1 MSTFLL
7 TAGIILLTL
16 GAIAYVAEQGHGK
29 DGETRQANLTLLPGD
44 IKYESE
50 NGNFKFYFPITT
62 SIVLSIVLSLLL
74 RLFS

>member
-1 MSTFLL
+1 MRTLLL

-16 GAIAYVAEQGHGK
+16 GAIAYLAEQRPGK
-29 DGETRQANLTLLPGD
+29 VGEARNANLTLLPGD

-62 SIVLSIVLSLLL
+62 SIVLSIVLSLLM

>member
-1 MSTFLL
+1 MSNFLL

-16 GAIAYVAEQGHGK
+16 GAIAYFAEQSPGK
-29 DGETRQANLTLLPGD
+29 DGEPRQANLTLLPGD

-50 NGNFKFYFPITT
+50 NGNFKFYFPIAT
-62 SIVLSIVLSLLL
+62 SIVLSIVLSLLM